1 MKILIR
7 AAQLSEEGRPYVLAT
22 VTWRRGPSSGKGGS
36 KAIIHP
42 DGQVEGWLGGACA
55 KPTVVRQALDA
66 LADGEPRLLL
76 IGDHDHRPG
85 VTTVPMACA
94 SEGAME
100 VYVEPILTAPEL
112 IIVGNSPMCSN
123 LAGLADLM
131 GWRTNLVESLAGI
144 TASDRSYVVVATQ
157 GHADEPE
164 LERALATSAAYVGL
178 VASEKRAS
186 TVREWLRD
194 QGITDEQMTRLRA
207 PAGIDL
213 GSTEH
218 EEIAVAILAELVA
231 LKASGAGAQV
241 VETRAPETAV
251 DPICKM
257 TVDVATAAFTSEWDA
272 DTYYFCAA
280 GCQKAFERDPA
291 ASLGAD

>member
-1 MKILIR
+1 MHKMLVR
-7 AAQLSEEGRPYVLAT
+7 AAQLLEEGRPYVLAT

-42 DGQVEGWLGGACA
+42 DGSVEGWLGGACA

-66 LADGEPRLLL
+66 LADGQSRLLL
-76 IGDHDHRPG
+76 IGDDDHRHG
-85 VTTVPMACA
+85 VTTVAMACA

-100 VYVEPILTAPEL
+100 VYVEPILTAPE
-112 IIVGNSPMCSN
+112 IVIVGNSPMCSH
-123 LAGLADLM
+123 LAGLADVM
-131 GWRTNLVESLAGI
+131 GWRTKLVESLAGV
-144 TASDRSYVVVATQ
+144 SVGDRSFVVIATQ

-164 LERALATSAAYVGL
+164 LEKALATTAGYVGL
-178 VASEKRAS
+178 VASEKRS
-186 TVREWLRD
+186 SSILEWLRD
-194 QGITDEQMTRLRA
+194 RGVTDEQLTRLKA
-207 PAGIDL
+207 PAGLDL

-241 VETRAPETAV
+241 VETRAPETAI
-251 DPICKM
+251 DPICDM
-257 TVDVATAAFTSEWDA
+257 TVDVATTAFMTEWNET
-272 DTYYFCAA
+272 TYYFCAA

-291 ASLGAD
+291 AALS

>member
-1 MKILIR
+1 MQNLLIR
-7 AAQLSEEGRPYVLAT
+7 AAQLVDEGRPFVLAT

-42 DGQVEGWLGGACA
+42 DGRVEGWLGGACA

-66 LADGEPRLLL
+66 LNDGEPRLLL
-76 IGDHDHRPG
+76 IGDDDHRHG

-100 VYVEPILTAPEL
+100 VYVEPILIAPEVV
-112 IIVGNSPMCSN
+112 IVGNSPMCTR
-123 LAGLADLM
+123 LAELVEVM
-131 GWRTNLVESLAGI
+131 GWRSRLVDSLIDQTVG
-144 TASDRSYVVVATQ
+144 DRSYVVIATQ

-164 LERALATSAAYVGL
+164 LERALGTPAGYIGL
-178 VASEKRAS
+178 VASEKRS
-186 TVREWLRD
+186 SSVREWLRD
-194 QGITDEQMTRLRA
+194 RGLSDDHLTRLRA
-207 PAGIDL
+207 PAGLDL

-241 VETRAPETAV
+241 VETQAPETAI
-251 DPICKM
+251 DPICQM
-257 TVDVATAAFTSEWDA
+257 TVDIATAAFTTDWNGT
-272 DTYYFCAA
+272 TYYFCAA
-280 GCQKAFERDPA
+280 GCQKAFERDPQEA
-291 ASLGAD
+291 LG

>member
-1 MKILIR
+1 
-7 AAQLSEEGRPYVLAT
+7 
-22 VTWRRGPSSGKGGS
+22 
-36 KAIIHP
+36 
-42 DGQVEGWLGGACA
+42 
-55 KPTVVRQALDA
+55 
-66 LADGEPRLLL
+66 
-76 IGDHDHRPG
+76 
-85 VTTVPMACA
+85 MACA

>member
-1 MKILIR
+1 MHSVLIR
-7 AAQLSEEGRPYVLAT
+7 AAQLLEEGRPYVLAT

-42 DGQVEGWLGGACA
+42 DGIVEGWLGGACA

-66 LADGEPRLLL
+66 LTDGQPRLLI
-76 IGDHDHRPG
+76 IGDDDHRHG

-100 VYVEPILTAPEL
+100 VYVEPILVAPEVVV
-112 IIVGNSPMCSN
+112 VGNSPMCAR
-123 LAGLADLM
+123 LGGLADVM
-131 GWRTNLVESLAGI
+131 GWRSRLVESLDGEAIG
-144 TASDRSYVVVATQ
+144 DRSFVVIATQ

-164 LERALATSAAYVGL
+164 VERALATSAGYIGL

-186 TVREWLRD
+186 AVREWLRD
-194 QGITDEQMTRLRA
+194 RGLTDEQLTRLRA
-207 PAGIDL
+207 PAGLDL

-241 VETRAPETAV
+241 VETQAPETAI
-251 DPICKM
+251 DPICDM
-257 TVDVATAAFTSEWDA
+257 TVDVATAAFTSEWNGKS
-272 DTYYFCAA
+272 YYFCAA
-280 GCQKAFERDPA
+280 GCQKAFERDPDA
-291 ASLGAD
+291 VLG

>member
-1 MKILIR
+1 M
-7 AAQLSEEGRPYVLAT
+7 LAT

-42 DGQVEGWLGGACA
+42 DGSVEGWLGGACA

-66 LADGEPRLLL
+66 LSDGVPRLLV

-100 VYVEPILTAPEL
+100 VYVEPILTAPQL
-112 IIVGNSPMCSN
+112 VVVGTSPMAGKLVE
-123 LAGLADLM
+123 LAAAL
-131 GWRTNLVESLAGI
+131 GWRTTLADTLVGVDVGE
-144 TASDRSYVVVATQ
+144 RSYVVVATQ

-164 LERALATSAAYVGL
+164 LELALGTPAGYIGL

-186 TVREWLRD
+186 SVKEWLRD
-194 QGITDEQMTRLRA
+194 RSITDEQLARLRA
-207 PAGIDL
+207 PAGVDL
-213 GSTEH
+213 GPTEH

-241 VETRAPETAV
+241 TEVAAPLTAI
-251 DPICKM
+251 DPICEM
-257 TVDVATAAFTSEWDA
+257 TVDVATAAFTSEHEG
-272 DTYYFCAA
+272 TMYYFCAA
-280 GCQKAFERDPA
+280 GCQKAFERDPT
-291 ASLGAD
+291 GALS